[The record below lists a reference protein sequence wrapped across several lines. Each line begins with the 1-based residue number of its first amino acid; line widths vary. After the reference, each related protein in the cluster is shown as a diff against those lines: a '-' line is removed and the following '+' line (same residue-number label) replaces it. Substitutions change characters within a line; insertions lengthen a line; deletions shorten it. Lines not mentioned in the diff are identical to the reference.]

1 MNSLDISEATAKKLE
16 SAESKALDV
25 INDFLGG
32 TIDYDDRVKVAMQ
45 TNSVVAKNR
54 VSMTARMG
62 LGFNMVKSITEDPK
76 ILKKYVNATTP
87 IIGKLLP
94 GK

>member
-1 MNSLDISEATAKKLE
+1 MNSLDITEATANKLMT
-16 SAESKALDV
+16 AESKSLDV
-25 INDFLGG
+25 INDFLAGK
-32 TIDYDDRVKVAMQ
+32 INYDERVKVAMQ

-62 LGFNMVKSITEDPK
+62 IGFNMVKSITDDPK
-76 ILKKYVNATTP
+76 VLAKYVSSTMP
-87 IIGKLLP
+87 IISKVLP